1 MDVILLKRFYLKEN
15 EEKYKW
21 VITGMCVLVLCIG
34 LGFCSSAKNI
44 YIAPITE
51 AFGFSRSA
59 FTVNDTCR
67 YVTVSVVTLFF
78 YTLVQKFGTKKLFLA
93 GLFCYIIYSLLNA
106 FATTLAGFYL
116 AGIFLGLGV
125 AWTSTTMVSLV
136 VNTWFD
142 KNQGTVLGAVLA
154 SNALGSAIAVYILT
168 PIIYEDGNPFAFKKA
183 YLLTALLLLITTLI
197 FAIFYREKAKNNLIT
212 PKKEEDSA
220 KKEEYGLAF
229 TEILKLPEFYITLL
243 CLFFF
248 ALTTINNIVPPHFD
262 DIGFEPSFVAS
273 VLSIFSVGLAV
284 SKILV
289 GIFYD
294 RFGIRT
300 ALNICLI
307 SSAVS
312 KLLLLIINLSPTG
325 KVLATLHC
333 VLSALG
339 TPIETV
345 MLPIITL
352 GLFGKK
358 SFVKTLS
365 VISIASTVG
374 HSLCSPVLN
383 LPYDISGDYS
393 FSFGLSLVLCIVII
407 IAMNVVVST
416 LKSKNNI

>member
-1 MDVILLKRFYLKEN
+1 MKRFSLKEN
-15 EEKYKW
+15 EENYKW
-21 VITGMCVLVLCIG
+21 IITGMCVLVLCIG
-34 LGFCSSAKNI
+34 LGFCSSAKSI

-78 YTLVQKFGTKKLFLA
+78 YSLVQKFGTKKLFLA
-93 GLFCYIIYSLLNA
+93 GLFCYIISTLLNA
-106 FATTLAGFYL
+106 FASTLVGFYL

-154 SNALGSAIAVYILT
+154 SNAIGSAIAVYILT
-168 PIIYEDGNPFAFKKA
+168 PIIYEADSPFAYKKA

-197 FAIFYREKAKNNLIT
+197 FAIFYREKAKDNLIA
-212 PKKEEDSA
+212 PKKEADAAKKEED
-220 KKEEYGLAF
+220 GLEF
-229 TEILKLPEFYITLL
+229 KEILRLPQFYITLFCL
-243 CLFFF
+243 CLFS
-248 ALTTINNIVPPHFD
+248 LTTVNNIVPPHFA
-262 DIGFEPSFVAS
+262 DIGFEPPFVAS

-284 SKILV
+284 AKILA

-307 SSAVS
+307 SSAIS
-312 KLLLLIINLSPTG
+312 KFLLLIINLSPTG

-333 VLSALG
+333 LLSALG

-365 VISIASTVG
+365 AISTASTIG
-374 HSLCSPVLN
+374 FSLCSPVLN
-383 LPYDISGDYS
+383 LPYDISGDYTLS
-393 FSFGLSLVLCIVII
+393 FVFALVMCIVII
-407 IAMNVVVST
+407 IAMNLVITS
-416 LKSKNNI
+416 LKPENNV

>member
-1 MDVILLKRFYLKEN
+1 MIILKHLSSKTKK
-15 EEKYKW
+15 EKYKW
-21 VITGMCVLVLCIG
+21 VIAGMCALVLCIG

-44 YIAPITE
+44 YVAPVTD

-59 FTVNDTCR
+59 YTVNDTCR

-78 YTLVQKFGTKKLFLA
+78 YTLVHKFGTKKLFLA
-93 GLFCYIIYSLLNA
+93 GMFCYIISTLLNA

-116 AGIFLGLGV
+116 AGIFLGIGV
-125 AWTSTTMVSLV
+125 SWSSTTMVSLV

-142 KNQGTVLGAVLA
+142 KNQGTVLGTVLA
-154 SNALGSAIAVYILT
+154 SNAIGSAIAVYILT
-168 PIIYEDGNPFAFKKA
+168 PIIYQDGNPFAFRNA

-197 FAIFYREKAKNNLIT
+197 FTVFYREKAKDNLMK
-212 PKKEEDSA
+212 PKKETDAIENED
-220 KKEEYGLAF
+220 EGLDF
-229 TEILKLPEFYITLL
+229 KEILRLPQFYVTLF
-243 CLFFF
+243 CLALFS
-248 ALTTINNIVPPHFD
+248 LTTINNIVPPHFA

-284 SKILV
+284 AKILA
-289 GIFYD
+289 GMLYD

-325 KVLATLHC
+325 KVFAILHC
-333 VLSALG
+333 LLSALG

-365 VISIASTVG
+365 LVSTASTVG
-374 HSLCSPVLN
+374 FSLCSPVLN
-383 LPYDISGDYS
+383 LPYDIAGDYTLS
-393 FSFGLSLVLCIVII
+393 FVFALIACIAII
-407 IAMNVVVST
+407 IAMNVVITS
-416 LKSKNNI
+416 LKNKKSN